1 MDITKFFQSQPSE
14 KLNELQEEPARKC
27 PKVDNTQVTE
37 STDDELSEAVH
48 EESVNKR

>member
-27 PKVDNTQVTE
+27 PKVDNTQMTE